1 MHWVNVMFIGLVSES
16 DEGEDV
22 EGGNSNE
29 IEDHHREEYLKAQ
42 QEKLAVERER
52 IMNDQTIVSEEK
64 TRLLDE
70 LKV

>member
-1 MHWVNVMFIGLVSES
+1 MFIGLVSES

-29 IEDHHREEYLKAQ
+29 IEVHHREEYLKAQ
-42 QEKLAVERER
+42 QEKLSVEKER